1 MIPLYL
7 CIYVRICICICIYY
21 VYVYVYVYVYTHTH
35 THMYTYI
42 YIYIHIYQNIH
53 NVCTYILTR
62 HTGMQMVSPLQSG
75 PAVLLSPA
83 PAAALDSALSRTGS
97 QQQLCSTRA
106 TRITL
111 PSPTTPCGPAHS
123 SAQYAAQ
130 QGPAASTARTRKI
143 AVLQGFIPESP
154 MAPQAREQRG
164 ASNLPQHGAA
174 SGASTRRG
182 SGVPFGMPTAGLDG
196 SPYLCPGEGDMD
208 AMGAARHQWLGMESG
223 TVGSGLGGGAAKRVP
238 ALKAPALPPPLTPMG
253 YTPRRTQ
260 LDEST
265 LQYLMQKWGGRQLRE
280 AHE

>member
-1 MIPLYL
+1 
-7 CIYVRICICICIYY
+7 
-21 VYVYVYVYVYTHTH
+21 
-35 THMYTYI
+35 
-42 YIYIHIYQNIH
+42 
-53 NVCTYILTR
+53 
-62 HTGMQMVSPLQSG
+62 MQMVSPLQSG
-75 PAVLLSPA
+75 PAALLSPA
-83 PAAALDSALSRTGS
+83 PAAALDSSLSRTGA
-97 QQQLCSTRA
+97 QQQLASTRA

-130 QGPAASTARTRKI
+130 QGPAASTAHTHGEGARTRTRKI
-143 AVLQGFIPESP
+143 AVLQGLIPESP
-154 MAPQAREQRG
+154 MAPKVREQRS

-182 SGVPFGMPTAGLDG
+182 SGLPFGMPTAGLDG
-196 SPYLCPGEGDMD
+196 SPHLRPGDGDVD
-208 AMGAARHQWLGMESG
+208 VMGAARHQWQGMEDG
-223 TVGSGLGGGAAKRVP
+223 LVGSGLGGAAAKRVP
-238 ALKAPALPPPLTPMG
+238 ALKAPALPAPLTPMG